1 MALPFEPSR
10 SEGPP
15 YADWRTILG
24 PSRDDAKTPLA
35 LGVELRV
42 RDGRGANPWASRP
55 QRTATARDVA
65 KRTGEILLGIRPLE
79 RSAATDAWVQG
90 SATWDAVRRS
100 SSQYGRDRS
109 RWFADLLSIARD
121 TLLSGTA
128 GDWLVADLIE
138 SGLLWAPASRCGP
151 RDTAR
156 RHAEEHERRRGG
168 AGHDRRDD
176 RTR

>member
-1 MALPFEPSR
+1 MPLPNDPSR
-10 SEGPP
+10 PDGASS
-15 YADWRTILG
+15 ADWRSILG
-24 PSRDDAKTPLA
+24 APREDAVTQLA

-55 QRTATARDVA
+55 QRTATERDVA

-79 RSAATDAWVQG
+79 KSAATGAWVQG
-90 SATWDAVRRS
+90 AATWDAVRRS
-100 SSQYGRDRS
+100 PTQYGRDRS

-138 SGLLWAPASRCGP
+138 SGLLWGIC
-151 RDTAR
+151 AR
-156 RHAEEHERRRGG
+156 RPTSTSR
-168 AGHDRRDD
+168 
-176 RTR
+176 